1 MFERVKED
9 DPHRCQAVNAQGQCR
24 NRAVEHE
31 GQNGTYCMAHGGNK
45 QVNSMKKASL
55 NNYRLTKWKAHLE
68 RHSGSDQLKSLRDEI
83 GILRMI
89 LEEKLNQCNT
99 NLELVMASHQISD
112 LVVKIDKLVT
122 SCHKLEGSMG
132 QLLDKQAILQ
142 FAMVVID
149 IISATLKEN
158 PEAIDEISNKILAEI
173 GQIGQ

>member
-1 MFERVKED
+1 MFKRVEED
-9 DPHRCQAVNAQGQCR
+9 DPHRCQAVNARGQCW
-24 NRAVEHE
+24 NQAVEHD
-31 GQNGTYCMAHGGNK
+31 GTFGTHCLAHGGNK
-45 QVNSMKKASL
+45 QINAMKTSSK
-55 NNYRLTKWKAHLE
+55 NNYRLTKWQAQLE

-89 LEEKLNQCNT
+89 LEEKLNQCQT
-99 NLELVMASHQISD
+99 NLDLMLHSHQISD
-112 LVVKIDKLVT
+112 LVVKIDKVVT

-149 IISATLKEN
+149 IISTTLKDN